1 MTENQNQYEND
12 ILEADDIDNDK
23 PGRYKVI
30 MHNDHYTTMEFVV
43 SVLKEI
49 FGHTDAS
56 AEKLMLDIHQK
67 GEAVAGTYWF
77 EIAETKA
84 MQTMTR
90 ARNEGYP
97 LRCTLRTES

>member
-1 MTENQNQYEND
+1 MTDKQQQYEGD
-12 ILEADDIDNDK
+12 ILEAEDIDDEQ
-23 PGRYKVI
+23 PGKYKVI

-43 SVLKEI
+43 AVLKEI
-49 FGHTDAS
+49 FGHTDVS

-67 GEAVAGTYWF
+67 GEAIAGVYWY

-90 ARNEGYP
+90 ARSEGYP
-97 LRCTLRTES
+97 LRCTLRAES

>member
-1 MTENQNQYEND
+1 
-12 ILEADDIDNDK
+12 
-23 PGRYKVI
+23 

-43 SVLKEI
+43 AVLKEI

-67 GEAVAGTYWF
+67 GEAIAGVYWF

>member
-1 MTENQNQYEND
+1 MPNNQEKYDSD
-12 ILEADDIDNDK
+12 ILEADDIDSDS
-23 PGRYKVI
+23 PGKYKVV

-43 SVLKEI
+43 AVLKEI
-49 FGHTDAS
+49 FGHTDTT

-67 GEAVAGTYWF
+67 GEAIAGTYWF

-97 LRCTLRTES
+97 LKCTLRAES